1 MFAASTET
9 FGEVCEL
16 QKLSFFSIGHSLAAL
31 AFVVFRPEKLADGFA
46 MVENRRRAPIRLF
59 GLHCLTSLVVHGSP
73 MSIPSFK
80 TYFSFVAA
88 LLMFGQMATAQA
100 EALPDF
106 TTLVEQASP
115 AVVNISTTQKMPERS
130 VAQQQMPDLEGLP
143 PMLREFLERGIPPQ
157 GRKPGSPKSDRQREA
172 QSLGSGFIISK
183 DGYVLTNN
191 HVIDG
196 ADEILVRLS
205 DRSELKAKL
214 VGTDP
219 RTDVAVLKIEGKDL
233 PTVKLGN
240 SEKLKVGEWV
250 LAIGSPFGFDH
261 SVTKGIVSAKGRSLP
276 NDTYVPFIQTDVA
289 INPGNS
295 GGPLFNMDGEVV
307 GINSQI
313 FTRSGGFMG
322 LSFAIPIDVAMDV
335 ANQIKASGKV
345 NRGWLGVV
353 IQEVNKDLAES
364 FGLDKP
370 AGALVAQ
377 VLESGPAAKGGVQVG
392 DVILSANGTPIVMS
406 ADLPH
411 LIGNLKDGSK
421 AELEVIRNG
430 KRQTLTVTVGA
441 LPDEGQE
448 MGTPESAGA
457 ERSSNRLGVSVV
469 DLTAEQQKS
478 LDIKGGVVIKEVTD
492 GPAALI
498 GLQAGDVITHLNNQA
513 LTSAKNFSEVA
524 KGLPKNRSV
533 SMRVLRQGRASFI
546 TFKLA
551 E

>member
-1 MFAASTET
+1 MSIPRLKSYLSMFAA
-9 FGEVCEL
+9 V
-16 QKLSFFSIGHSLAAL
+16 
-31 AFVVFRPEKLADGFA
+31 
-46 MVENRRRAPIRLF
+46 
-59 GLHCLTSLVVHGSP
+59 
-73 MSIPSFK
+73 
-80 TYFSFVAA
+80 
-88 LLMFGQMATAQA
+88 LMLGQVLTAQA
-100 EALPDF
+100 QEALPDF

-115 AVVNISTTQKMPERS
+115 AVVNISTKQKLPDRR
-130 VAQQQMPDLEGLP
+130 VAAGQMPDLEGLP
-143 PMLREFLERGIPPQ
+143 PMFREFFERNMPQ
-157 GRKPGSPKSDRQREA
+157 QPRSPRGDRQREA
-172 QSLGSGFIISK
+172 QSLGSGFIISP

-191 HVIDG
+191 HVVAD
-196 ADEILVRLS
+196 ADEIIVRLS
-205 DRSELKAKL
+205 DRSELQAKL

-219 RTDVAVLKIEGKDL
+219 RTDVALLKVDGKNL
-233 PTVKLGN
+233 PTVKLGD

-261 SVTKGIVSAKGRSLP
+261 SVTKGIVSAKGRTLP

-295 GGPLFNMDGEVV
+295 GGPLFNMNGEVV

-322 LSFAIPIDVAMDV
+322 LSFAIPIDVALDV
-335 ANQIKASGKV
+335 SNQLKKDGKV
-345 NRGWLGVV
+345 SRGWLGVV

-377 VLESGPAAKGGVQVG
+377 VLDNGPAAKGGLQVG
-392 DVILSANGTPIVMS
+392 DVILSMNGQPIVMS

-411 LIGNLKDGSK
+411 LVGGLKDGQK
-421 AELEVIRNG
+421 AKLEIIRDG
-430 KRQTLTVTVGA
+430 KRQNLDVTVGA
-441 LPDEGQE
+441 LPEDDADIGTGGQ
-448 MGTPESAGA
+448 AGA
-457 ERSSNRLGVSVV
+457 ERNSNRLGVSV
-469 DLTAEQQKS
+469 AELSDEQKKS
-478 LDIKGGVVIKEVTD
+478 LELKGGVVIKEVQD

-498 GLQAGDVITHLNNQA
+498 GLRPGDVISHLNNQA
-513 LTSAKNFSEVA
+513 ITSAKQFTEIA
-524 KGLPKNRSV
+524 KELPKNRSV

>member
-1 MFAASTET
+1 ML
-9 FGEVCEL
+9 G
-16 QKLSFFSIGHSLAAL
+16 Q
-31 AFVVFRPEKLADGFA
+31 VV
-46 MVENRRRAPIRLF
+46 
-59 GLHCLTSLVVHGSP
+59 
-73 MSIPSFK
+73 
-80 TYFSFVAA
+80 
-88 LLMFGQMATAQA
+88 TAQA

-115 AVVNISTTQKMPERS
+115 AVVNISTRQKMPDRQL
-130 VAQQQMPDLEGLP
+130 AGGQMPDLEGLP
-143 PMLREFLERGIPPQ
+143 PMFREFFERNMPPAP
-157 GRKPGSPKSDRQREA
+157 RSPRGDRQREA
-172 QSLGSGFIISK
+172 QSLGSGFIISS

-191 HVIDG
+191 HVVAD
-196 ADEILVRLS
+196 ADEIMVRLS
-205 DRSELKAKL
+205 DRSEFQAKV

-219 RTDVAVLKIEGKDL
+219 RTDVALLKIDGKNL
-233 PTVKLGN
+233 PTVKLGD

-261 SVTKGIVSAKGRSLP
+261 SVTKGIVSAKGRTLP

-295 GGPLFNMDGEVV
+295 GGPLFNMNGEVV

-322 LSFAIPIDVAMDV
+322 LSFAIPIDVALDV
-335 ANQIKASGKV
+335 SNQLKKDGKV
-345 NRGWLGVV
+345 SRGWLGVV

-377 VLESGPAAKGGVQVG
+377 VLEGGPAAKGGLQVG
-392 DVILSANGTPIVMS
+392 DVILSMNGQPIIMS

-411 LIGNLKDGSK
+411 LVGGLKEGAK
-421 AELEVIRNG
+421 ASLEVVREG
-430 KRQTLTVTVGA
+430 KRRTLDVTIGA
-441 LPDEGQE
+441 LPDDDQE
-448 MGTPESAGA
+448 IVASANGGI
-457 ERSSNRLGVSVV
+457 ERSSNRLGVSVA
-469 DLTAEQQKS
+469 DLNAEQKKA
-478 LDIKGGVVIKEVTD
+478 LELKGGVVIKEVQD
-492 GPAALI
+492 GPAAMI
-498 GLQAGDVITHLNNQA
+498 GLRPGDVITHLNNQA
-513 LTSAKNFSEVA
+513 IISAKSFTEIA
-524 KGLPKNRSV
+524 KDLPKNRSV

>member
-1 MFAASTET
+1 MKSYLSMFAA
-9 FGEVCEL
+9 V
-16 QKLSFFSIGHSLAAL
+16 
-31 AFVVFRPEKLADGFA
+31 
-46 MVENRRRAPIRLF
+46 
-59 GLHCLTSLVVHGSP
+59 
-73 MSIPSFK
+73 
-80 TYFSFVAA
+80 
-88 LLMFGQMATAQA
+88 LMLGQVLTAQA
-100 EALPDF
+100 EEALPDF

-115 AVVNISTTQKMPERS
+115 AVVNISTKQKLPDRL
-130 VAQQQMPDLEGLP
+130 AGGQMPDLEGLP
-143 PMLREFLERGIPPQ
+143 PMFREFFERNIPQQP
-157 GRKPGSPKSDRQREA
+157 RSPRGDRQREA
-172 QSLGSGFIISK
+172 QSLGSGFIISS

-191 HVIDG
+191 HVVAD
-196 ADEILVRLS
+196 ADEIIVRLS
-205 DRSELKAKL
+205 DRSELQAKL

-219 RTDVAVLKIEGKDL
+219 RTDVALLKVDGKNL
-233 PTVKLGN
+233 PTVKLGD

-261 SVTKGIVSAKGRSLP
+261 SVTKGIVSAKGRTLP

-295 GGPLFNMDGEVV
+295 GGPLFNMKGEVV

-322 LSFAIPIDVAMDV
+322 LSFAIPIDVALDV
-335 ANQIKASGKV
+335 SNQLKKDGKV
-345 NRGWLGVV
+345 SRGWLGVV

-377 VLESGPAAKGGVQVG
+377 VLEGGPAAKGGLQVG
-392 DVILSANGTPIVMS
+392 DVILSMNGQPIVMS

-411 LIGNLKDGSK
+411 LVGSLKDGDK
-421 AELEVIRNG
+421 AKLEIIRNG
-430 KRQTLTVTVGA
+430 KRQNLDVAVGA
-441 LPDEGQE
+441 LPDDDADIASGAQ
-448 MGTPESAGA
+448 SGA
-457 ERSSNRLGVSVV
+457 ERSSNRLGVSVT
-469 DLTAEQQKS
+469 DLTDDQKKS
-478 LDIKGGVVIKEVTD
+478 LELKGGVVIKEVQE

-498 GLQAGDVITHLNNQA
+498 GLRPGDVISHLNNQA
-513 LTSAKNFSEVA
+513 IASAKQFTEIA
-524 KGLPKNRSV
+524 KELPKNRSV

>member
-1 MFAASTET
+1 M
-9 FGEVCEL
+9 L
-16 QKLSFFSIGHSLAAL
+16 I
-31 AFVVFRPEKLADGFA
+31 P
-46 MVENRRRAPIRLF
+46 RLKSY
-59 GLHCLTSLVVHGSP
+59 L
-73 MSIPSFK
+73 
-80 TYFSFVAA
+80 SFVAA
-88 LLMFGQMATAQA
+88 VLILGQMAAAQA

-106 TTLVEQASP
+106 TDLVVQASP
-115 AVVNISTTQKMPERS
+115 AVVNISTRQKMPAR
-130 VAQQQMPDLEGLP
+130 AAADAQMPDLEGLP
-143 PMLREFLERGIPPQ
+143 PQLREFFERNMPKGQ
-157 GRKPGSPKSDRQREA
+157 RSPKGDRQREI
-172 QSLGSGFIISK
+172 QSLGSGFIISA

-191 HVIDG
+191 HVIEG

-205 DRSELKAKL
+205 DRSESKAKL
-214 VGTDP
+214 IGTDP

-233 PTVKLGN
+233 PVVKIGN
-240 SEKLKVGEWV
+240 SDKLKVGEWV

-295 GGPLFNMDGEVV
+295 GGPLFNMAGEVV
-307 GINSQI
+307 GMNSQI

-335 ANQIKASGKV
+335 ANQLKAGGKV
-345 NRGWLGVV
+345 SRGWLGVV

-377 VLESGPAAKGGVQVG
+377 VLEDGPAAKGGVQVG
-392 DVILSANGTPIVMS
+392 DVILSANGQPIVMS

-411 LIGNLKDGSK
+411 LVGNMKDGSK
-421 AELEVIRNG
+421 ADLEVIRDG
-430 KRQTLTVTVGA
+430 KRKTLTVTIGA
-441 LPDEGQE
+441 LPEEGQE
-448 MGTPESAGA
+448 MGALDSGV

-469 DLTAEQQKS
+469 ELTAEQKKTFD
-478 LDIKGGVVIKEVTD
+478 LKGGVVIKEVLD

-498 GLQAGDVITHLNNQA
+498 GLQPGDVITHLNNQA
-513 LTSAKNFSEVA
+513 ITSATNFTEVA
-524 KGLPKNRSV
+524 KSLPKNRSV

-546 TFKLA
+546 TFKLT

>member
-1 MFAASTET
+1 
-9 FGEVCEL
+9 
-16 QKLSFFSIGHSLAAL
+16 
-31 AFVVFRPEKLADGFA
+31 
-46 MVENRRRAPIRLF
+46 
-59 GLHCLTSLVVHGSP
+59 
-73 MSIPSFK
+73 MSIPRLKSYLSLF
-80 TYFSFVAA
+80 AA
-88 LLMFGQMATAQA
+88 VLMLGQMATAQA

-115 AVVNISTTQKMPERS
+115 AVVNISTKQKLPDRR
-130 VAQQQMPDLEGLP
+130 VAGGQMPDLEGLP
-143 PMLREFLERGIPPQ
+143 PMFREFFERSIPQQPR
-157 GRKPGSPKSDRQREA
+157 GGDRQREA
-172 QSLGSGFIISK
+172 QSLGSGFIISD

-191 HVIDG
+191 HVVAD
-196 ADEILVRLS
+196 ADEIIVRLS
-205 DRSELKAKL
+205 DRSELQAKL

-219 RTDVAVLKIEGKDL
+219 RTDVALLKVEGKNL
-233 PTVKLGN
+233 PTVKLGD
-240 SEKLKVGEWV
+240 SSKLKVGEWV

-261 SVTKGIVSAKGRSLP
+261 SVTKGIVSAKGRTLP

-295 GGPLFNMDGEVV
+295 GGPLFNMNGEVV

-322 LSFAIPIDVAMDV
+322 LSFAIPIDVALDV
-335 ANQIKASGKV
+335 SNQLKKDGKV
-345 NRGWLGVV
+345 SRGWLGVV

-377 VLESGPAAKGGVQVG
+377 VLEDGPAAKGGLQVG
-392 DVILSANGTPIVMS
+392 DVILSLNGQPIVMS

-411 LIGNLKDGSK
+411 LVGGLKDGAK
-421 AELEVIRNG
+421 AKLEIIRNG
-430 KRQTLTVTVGA
+430 KRQNLDVTIGA
-441 LPDEGQE
+441 LPDEDQE
-448 MGTPESAGA
+448 VTTTPGGA
-457 ERSSNRLGVSVV
+457 VERSSNRLGVSVS
-469 DLTAEQQKS
+469 DLTAEQKKTLELQ
-478 LDIKGGVVIKEVTD
+478 GGVVIKDVQD

-498 GLQAGDVITHLNNQA
+498 GLRPGDVISHLNNQA
-513 LTSAKNFSEVA
+513 IASAKQFTEIA
-524 KGLPKNRSV
+524 KELPKNRSV

>member
-1 MFAASTET
+1 M
-9 FGEVCEL
+9 
-16 QKLSFFSIGHSLAAL
+16 
-31 AFVVFRPEKLADGFA
+31 
-46 MVENRRRAPIRLF
+46 
-59 GLHCLTSLVVHGSP
+59 
-73 MSIPSFK
+73 
-80 TYFSFVAA
+80 VAA
-88 LLMFGQMATAQA
+88 VFMLGQVLTAQA

-115 AVVNISTTQKMPERS
+115 AVVNISTKQKLPDRKY
-130 VAQQQMPDLEGLP
+130 AAGQMPDLEGLP
-143 PMLREFLERGIPPQ
+143 PMFREFFERNMPQ
-157 GRKPGSPKSDRQREA
+157 TPRSPRGDRQREA
-172 QSLGSGFIISK
+172 QSLGSGFIISS

-191 HVIDG
+191 HVVAD
-196 ADEILVRLS
+196 ADEIIVRLS
-205 DRSELKAKL
+205 DRSELQAKL

-219 RTDVAVLKIEGKDL
+219 RTDVALLKVEGKDL
-233 PTVKLGN
+233 PTVKLGD

-261 SVTKGIVSAKGRSLP
+261 SVTKGIVSAKGRTLP

-295 GGPLFNMDGEVV
+295 GGPLFNMNGEVV

-322 LSFAIPIDVAMDV
+322 LSFAIPIDVALDV
-335 ANQIKASGKV
+335 SNQLKKDGKV
-345 NRGWLGVV
+345 SRGWLGVV

-377 VLESGPAAKGGVQVG
+377 VLEDGPAAKGGLQVG
-392 DVILSANGTPIVMS
+392 DVILSMNGQPIVMS

-411 LIGNLKDGSK
+411 LVGGLKDGAK
-421 AELEVIRNG
+421 AKLDIIRNG
-430 KRQTLTVTVGA
+430 KRQSLDITIGA
-441 LPDEGQE
+441 LPDEDADITTNANG
-448 MGTPESAGA
+448 GV
-457 ERSSNRLGVSVV
+457 ERSSNRLGVSVA
-469 DLTAEQQKS
+469 DLSAEQKKS
-478 LDIKGGVVIKEVTD
+478 LELKGGVVIKEVQD

-498 GLQAGDVITHLNNQA
+498 GLRPGDVISHLNNQA
-513 LTSAKNFSEVA
+513 ILSAKQFTEIA
-524 KGLPKNRSV
+524 KELPKNRSV

>member
-1 MFAASTET
+1 
-9 FGEVCEL
+9 
-16 QKLSFFSIGHSLAAL
+16 
-31 AFVVFRPEKLADGFA
+31 
-46 MVENRRRAPIRLF
+46 
-59 GLHCLTSLVVHGSP
+59 
-73 MSIPSFK
+73 MSIPRLKSC
-80 TYFSFVAA
+80 FSLMAA
-88 LLMFGQMATAQA
+88 VLMLSQIAAVQA
-100 EALPDF
+100 EDLPDF
-106 TTLVEQASP
+106 TGLVEQASP
-115 AVVNISTTQKMPERS
+115 AVVNISTRQKMPER
-130 VAQQQMPDLEGLP
+130 ALAGQGADLEGLP
-143 PMLREFLERGIPPQ
+143 PMLREFLERSVP
-157 GRKPGSPKSDRQREA
+157 PGSRSPGRGDRQREA
-172 QSLGSGFIISK
+172 QSLGSGFIISD

-191 HVIDG
+191 HVVDG

-219 RTDVAVLKIEGKDL
+219 RTDVAVLKIEGKNL
-233 PTVKLGN
+233 PTAKLGN
-240 SEKLKVGEWV
+240 SNTLKVGEWV

-295 GGPLFNMDGEVV
+295 GGPLFNMKGEVV

-335 ANQIKASGKV
+335 ANQLKSSGKV

-364 FGLDKP
+364 FGLERP

-377 VLESGPAAKGGVQVG
+377 VLEDSPAAKGGLRVG
-392 DVILSANGTPIVMS
+392 DVILTANGQPIVMS

-421 AELEVIRNG
+421 AELEVIRDG
-430 KRQTLTVTVGA
+430 KRQTVNVTVGA

-448 MGTPESAGA
+448 MGVPGAGV
-457 ERSSNRLGVSVV
+457 ERSSNRLGVSVIE
-469 DLTAEQQKS
+469 LTAEQKKS
-478 LDIKGGVVIKEVTD
+478 LELKGGVVIKEVQG

-498 GLQAGDVITHLNNQA
+498 GLQSGDVLTHLNNQEIV
-513 LTSAKNFSEVA
+513 SAKQFAEVA
-524 KGLPKNRSV
+524 KSLPKNRSV